1 METHN
6 KFTSN
11 DTISG
16 DKFQQQGN
24 HNKMLLNRS
33 KESKAKLII
42 GLIVAPIAVGLFLLG
57 AEYFGFMNLKL
68 PFGETSQ
75 VASQPAPTPAV
86 EQAIKDGCT
95 RTTRLENPPQYDR
108 ALSLIHQRIS
118 DHEKWCDKYGTDKDS
133 EQKLR
138 FNQFPANLTN
148 CIKIVEENIDDGE
161 GYFVF
166 HSEDIKPNYFPI
178 TIDDSYNYADDTLT
192 SLLITH
198 EMTHVQQYLDSLNGT
213 DNLSC
218 RDKEVEAFISQIDY
232 YVLLSNEEISSVVL
246 KMNEERDDKHPQ
258 IAMLKTMININKNS
272 TCKLFGDD
280 ECQQKNLRSK
290 LFELITQ
297 DSGYQH
303 QCKL

>member
-1 METHN
+1 MATHN

-11 DTISG
+11 DTITG

-24 HNKMLLNRS
+24 NNKMSLNHS
-33 KESKAKLII
+33 KESKTKLII
-42 GLIVAPIAVGLFLLG
+42 GLVVAPLVVGLILLG
-57 AEYFGFMNLKL
+57 AEYFGFMNLNL
-68 PFGETSQ
+68 PFGNTSQ
-75 VASQPAPTPAV
+75 GVSQPTPTPAV

-108 ALSLIHQRIS
+108 ALSLINQRIS
-118 DHEKWCDKYGTDKDS
+118 DHEKWCDKYCTDKDS
-133 EQKLR
+133 EEKLR
-138 FNQFPANLTN
+138 FKQFPANLTN
-148 CIKIVEENIDDGE
+148 CIKIVEDDIDDGE

-166 HSEDIKPNYFPI
+166 HSENIKPNYFPI

-198 EMTHVQQYLDSLNGT
+198 EMTHVQQYLDSLNDT

-218 RDKEVEAFISQIDY
+218 RDKEVEAFISQADY

-246 KMNEERDDKHPQ
+246 KMNEERDNKHPQ
-258 IAMLKTMININKNS
+258 IAMLKTMIDVNRDG
-272 TCKLFGDD
+272 TCPLFTD
-280 ECQQKNLRSK
+280 EECSQKHLRSELFK
-290 LFELITQ
+290 LVTEN
-297 DSGYQH
+297 SSYHH